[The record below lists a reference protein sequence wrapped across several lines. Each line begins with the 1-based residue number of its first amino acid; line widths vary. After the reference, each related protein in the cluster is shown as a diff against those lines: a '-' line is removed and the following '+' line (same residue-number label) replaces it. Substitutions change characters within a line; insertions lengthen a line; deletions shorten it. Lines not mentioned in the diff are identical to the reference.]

1 MKGAVMTKQHT
12 TAIILAA
19 GSGTRMKSDV
29 TKQFMLINGTSVLDR
44 SIAAF
49 DSAETVDEII
59 VVAREC
65 EIESVLES
73 CKANKPIRVVAGGKN
88 RAESARNGFNALSP
102 ATRFVAIH
110 DAARCL
116 ILPSEIDLVVSK
128 AYLVG
133 AAFAA
138 SHVIDTIKK
147 IDSDN
152 RIIET
157 VPRDVLVAAQT
168 PQVFD
173 VDIYKRSLVDTP
185 LSLENLTDDNMLVE
199 SIGISPVFVEVSRN
213 NIKITTP
220 DDVEYAEFIL
230 KKREEV

>member
-116 ILPSEIDLVVSK
+116 ILPSEIDLVSTHSP
-128 AYLVG
+128 
-133 AAFAA
+133 F
-138 SHVIDTIKK
+138 SFTVIHL
-147 IDSDN
+147 S
-152 RIIET
+152 T
-157 VPRDVLVAAQT
+157 V
-168 PQVFD
+168 
-173 VDIYKRSLVDTP
+173 
-185 LSLENLTDDNMLVE
+185 
-199 SIGISPVFVEVSRN
+199 
-213 NIKITTP
+213 
-220 DDVEYAEFIL
+220 
-230 KKREEV
+230 